1 MNRQLFEL
9 QEADNTLAQLRR
21 DRTRLDDGTSAR
33 AERDTLQKAV
43 SEERERQQKLHSDRL
58 DRELAL
64 KATEEKI
71 ARQNGR
77 LMTATTAHE
86 VEALQRDLTGLA
98 KSRGDLDEAILMLM
112 DEQESGAARLGA
124 LDAQWKTK
132 IKAAEQVE
140 AHFNLETARIED
152 ELAATQAKR
161 EAIVK
166 ALEPAHLEKY
176 EALAKRYQ
184 GVAVA
189 HPEKGMC
196 SACGMVLTPFN
207 LKEAKTKEWPT
218 CESCNRLLYLENH
231 GN

>member
-9 QEADNTLAQLRR
+9 QEADNTLARLRR
-21 DRTRLDDGTSAR
+21 DRTKLDDGTSAR
-33 AERDTLQKAV
+33 AERDTLEKAV
-43 SEERERQQKLHSDRL
+43 SEERERQQKLHSNRL

-86 VEALQRDLTGLA
+86 VEALQRDLIGLA

-112 DEQESGAARLGA
+112 DEQESGATRLA
-124 LDAQWKTK
+124 DLDTQWKIK
-132 IKAAEQVE
+132 IKAAEEVE
-140 AHFNLETARIED
+140 AHFSAETARIEA
-152 ELAATQAKR
+152 EIAATLAKR
-161 EAIVK
+161 EAIVQS
-166 ALEPAHLEKY
+166 LEPAHLEKY
-176 EALAKRYQ
+176 EVLAKRYD

-207 LKEAKTKEWPT
+207 LKEAKTKEWPA
-218 CESCNRLLYLENH
+218 CESCNRLLFLEIH
-231 GN
+231 G